1 MLQDEEAEQLVTAM
15 LEANALE
22 LLVQRMGSFNDRTQD
37 DDASAVF
44 SALNIIENLV
54 EVSEKVSPGGC
65 PRPASRW
72 STSPQQGRALTGLAE
87 PVVTTVHSIY
97 WLLIRRVQ
105 AKAACR

>member
-1 MLQDEEAEQLVTAM
+1 M

-54 EVSEKVSPGGC
+54 EVNEKVGQGPC
-65 PRPASRW
+65 PNAASRW
-72 STSPQQGRALTGLAE
+72 G
-87 PVVTTVHSIY
+87 
-97 WLLIRRVQ
+97 
-105 AKAACR
+105 AAFPAGDWTRSDWAC